1 MKAIH
6 PHLKIIASAGTKA
19 KVDLL
24 KTLGADVTFNY
35 KEQDVASILAE
46 HGPIDMYV
54 LNIYA
59 LIDYLYS
66 SVITTRYWDNTA
78 GPTADAALCNMSMFG
93 LIIVSVSFLRQL
105 GVTRINGRLSCYL
118 GMWCD
123 LWLQR
128 RRRNRQAL

>member
-54 LNIYA
+54 LNIEVLMGYP
-59 LIDYLYS
+59 YS
-66 SVITTRYWDNTA
+66 SDIINRYWDNTA

-93 LIIVSVSFLRQL
+93 LIIVSVSSLRR
-105 GVTRINGRLSCYL
+105 VTRINGRLSCYI

-123 LWLQR
+123 LRLQR
-128 RRRNRQAL
+128 RRWNRQAL